1 MIRGMCEDYRAAA
14 TIDLEHD
21 RASRA
26 AGAKVQCP
34 LMVLWGAKGKIG
46 QWYDAPAI
54 WRQYCAAE
62 VTGGAVD
69 SGHYLAEEAP
79 GAVTTQLLAFFA
91 SSAPL

>member
-26 AGAKVQCP
+26 AGDKLRCP
-34 LMVLWGAKGKIG
+34 LLVLWGAKGKIET
-46 QWYDAPAI
+46 WYDALSV

-62 VTGGAVD
+62 VTGGSIP
-69 SGHYLAEEAP
+69 SGHYLAEECP
-79 GAVTTQLLAFFA
+79 GEVLERFGAFFI
-91 SSAPL
+91 